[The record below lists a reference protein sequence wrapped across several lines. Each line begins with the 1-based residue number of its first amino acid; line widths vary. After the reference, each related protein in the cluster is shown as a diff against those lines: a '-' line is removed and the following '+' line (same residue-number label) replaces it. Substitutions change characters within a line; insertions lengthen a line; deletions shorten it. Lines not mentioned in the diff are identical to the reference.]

1 MVRIMNK
8 NFRNVVTIAQKEF
21 ADSLWSPV
29 FLSLLVTFTL
39 VTFVF
44 SYQQGLAQSLMAG
57 RLGNPMGLTS
67 TLMLGLRG
75 LAGIMTWFAPLI
87 GIALSFDAVIKEQ
100 KSGSLNVLLTHP
112 VFRDTIIL
120 GKLLGSMLTLF
131 LVLFVSA
138 AISVGT
144 LLFLLG
150 GEVSTM
156 ELTRITLYL
165 LFTFFYT
172 LVFIGIGVILSIM
185 VKDAADSLIYNVVI
199 WLGLSI
205 VFTVIV
211 IAIFLLSGQTLA
223 GNAEGWGIIAKIS
236 NISPMHHYAEVIA
249 GKTNLGWGGPGIES
263 NIKGILDTRFTLAQ
277 WFSEFWM
284 NLTVLIV
291 APIVLLIIAFIAFL
305 RKDIST

>member
-1 MVRIMNK
+1 MVKIMNN
-8 NFRNVVTIAQKEF
+8 NFKNVVTIAQKEF
-21 ADSLWSPV
+21 VDNLCSPV
-29 FLSLLVTFTL
+29 FLALLATFTL
-39 VTFVF
+39 VIFVF
-44 SYQQGLAQSLMAG
+44 SYQQGLATE
-57 RLGNPMGLTS
+57 RLSRMGGETTS
-67 TLMLGLRG
+67 VLMLGLKG

-87 GIALSFDAVIKEQ
+87 GIGLGFDAVIKEQ
-100 KSGSLNVLLTHP
+100 RSGSLNVLLTHP

-120 GKLLGSMLTLF
+120 GKLLGSTLTLF

-138 AISVGT
+138 AVSVGT

-150 GEVSTM
+150 EAVSIM
-156 ELTRITLYL
+156 ELTRIALYI
-165 LFTFFYT
+165 LFTFLYT
-172 LVFIGIGVILSIM
+172 LIFLGISVLLSIV

-205 VFTVIV
+205 VFTKIV
-211 IAIFLLSGQTLA
+211 IAFFLLSGQTLTVDS
-223 GNAEGWGIIAKIS
+223 NGWEIIAKIS

-249 GKTNLGWGGPGIES
+249 GKTNLAWGGPGIES

-291 APIVLLIIAFIAFL
+291 TPIILLITAFIAFL

>member
-8 NFRNVVTIAQKEF
+8 NLRGVIIIAQKEF
-21 ADSLWSPV
+21 ADHLWSPV
-29 FLSLLVTFTL
+29 LLALLITFTL
-39 VTFVF
+39 VIFVF
-44 SYQQGLAQSLMAG
+44 SYQQSLATE
-57 RLGNPMGLTS
+57 RLSGMMGSSTS
-67 TLMLGLRG
+67 ESTSAVMLGLKK
-75 LAGIMTWFAPLI
+75 LAGIITWFAPLI

-112 VFRDTIIL
+112 VFRDTIVL

-131 LVLFVSA
+131 LVLFVSTA
-138 AISVGT
+138 VSIGT

-150 GEVSTM
+150 GAVSTM
-156 ELTRITLYL
+156 ELIRIALYL

-172 LVFIGIGVILSIM
+172 LVFMGIGVILSTT
-185 VKDAADSLIYNVVI
+185 VDDAADSLIYNVII

-211 IAIFLLSGQTLA
+211 IAIFLLSGQTLTD
-223 GNAEGWGIIAKIS
+223 GNGWGIIAKIS
-236 NISPMHHYAEVIA
+236 NISPMHHYAEVIT

-263 NIKGILDTRFTLAQ
+263 DIKGILDIRFTLYQ

-291 APIVLLIIAFIAFL
+291 TPIILHIIAFIAFL

>member
-1 MVRIMNK
+1 MDK

-21 ADSLWSPV
+21 ADNLWSPV
-29 FLSLLVTFTL
+29 FLALLVTFTL

-44 SYQQGLAQSLMAG
+44 SYQQGLMQILAKEGLG
-57 RLGNPMGLTS
+57 RMGESTS
-67 TLMLGLRG
+67 VLMLGLKG

-112 VFRDTIIL
+112 VFRDTIIM

-131 LVLFVSA
+131 LVLFVSSA
-138 AISVGT
+138 VSVGT

-150 GEVSTM
+150 GAVSTL
-156 ELTRITLYL
+156 ELTRIALYIL
-165 LFTFFYT
+165 STFLYT
-172 LVFIGIGVILSIM
+172 LVFLSIGVILSIV
-185 VKDAADSLIYNVVI
+185 VKDATDSLIYNVVI

-211 IAIFLLSGQTLA
+211 IALFLLTGQTLTD
-223 GNAEGWGIIAKIS
+223 GNGWGIIAKIS
-236 NISPMHHYAEVIA
+236 NISPMHHYAEVIT
-249 GKTNLGWGGPGIES
+249 GKTNLAWGGPGIES
-263 NIKGILDTRFTLAQ
+263 NIKGILDTRFTLSQ

-291 APIVLLIIAFIAFL
+291 TPIILLIIAFIAFL

>member
-8 NFRNVVTIAQKEF
+8 NLRNVIIIAQKEF
-21 ADSLWSPV
+21 ADHLWSPV
-29 FLSLLVTFTL
+29 LLALLITFTL
-39 VTFVF
+39 VIFVF
-44 SYQQGLAQSLMAG
+44 SYQQSLATE
-57 RLGNPMGLTS
+57 RLSGMMGSSTS
-67 TLMLGLRG
+67 ESTSAVMLGLKK
-75 LAGIMTWFAPLI
+75 LAGIITWFAPLI

-112 VFRDTIIL
+112 VFRDTIVL

-131 LVLFVSA
+131 LVLFVSTA
-138 AISVGT
+138 VSIGT

-150 GEVSTM
+150 GAVSTM
-156 ELTRITLYL
+156 ELIRIALYL

-172 LVFIGIGVILSIM
+172 LVFMGIGVILSTT
-185 VKDAADSLIYNVVI
+185 VDDAADSLIYNVII

-211 IAIFLLSGQTLA
+211 IAIFLLSGQTLTD
-223 GNAEGWGIIAKIS
+223 GNGWGIIAKIS
-236 NISPMHHYAEVIA
+236 NISPMHHYAEVIT

-263 NIKGILDTRFTLAQ
+263 DIKGILDIRFTLYQ

-291 APIVLLIIAFIAFL
+291 TPIILHIIAFIAFL

>member
-1 MVRIMNK
+1 MVKIMNK
-8 NFRNVVTIAQKEF
+8 NFRNVITIAQKEF

-29 FLSLLVTFTL
+29 FLALLVTFTL

-44 SYQQGLAQSLMAG
+44 SYQQGLMQSLVAERMG
-57 RLGNPMGLTS
+57 RMGGESTS
-67 TLMLGLRG
+67 VIMLGLKG
-75 LAGIMTWFAPLI
+75 LAGIMVWFAPLI

-112 VFRDTIIL
+112 VFRDTIIM

-131 LVLFVSA
+131 LVLSISTAV
-138 AISVGT
+138 SVGT
-144 LLFLLG
+144 ILFLLG
-150 GEVSTM
+150 GAVSTL
-156 ELTRITLYL
+156 ELTRIALYI
-165 LFTFFYT
+165 LFTFLYT
-172 LVFIGIGVILSIM
+172 LVFLGISVILSIV

-211 IAIFLLSGQTLA
+211 IALFLLSGQTLTD
-223 GNAEGWGIIAKIS
+223 GNGWGIIAKIS
-236 NISPMHHYAEVIA
+236 NISPMHHYAEVIT
-249 GKTNLGWGGPGIES
+249 GKTNLAWGGPGIES
-263 NIKGILDTRFTLAQ
+263 NIKGILDTRFTLSQ

-291 APIVLLIIAFIAFL
+291 TPIILLITAFIAFL

>member
-1 MVRIMNK
+1 MNK
-8 NFRNVVTIAQKEF
+8 NIRNVVTIAQKEF

-29 FLSLLVTFTL
+29 FLVLLVTFTL

-44 SYQQGLAQSLMAG
+44 SYQQGLAAE
-57 RLGNPMGLTS
+57 RLSKMGGESTS
-67 TLMLGLRG
+67 VLMLGLKG
-75 LAGIMTWFAPLI
+75 IAGIITWFAPLI

-100 KSGSLNVLLTHP
+100 KSGSMNVLLTHP

-120 GKLLGSMLTLF
+120 GKLLGFMLTLF
-131 LVLFVSA
+131 LVLSISA
-138 AISVGT
+138 AVSVGT
-144 LLFLLG
+144 LLVLI
-150 GEVSTM
+150 GEVVSTM
-156 ELTRITLYL
+156 ELTRIALYV
-165 LFTFFYT
+165 LFTFLYA
-172 LVFIGIGVILSIM
+172 LVFLGIGVILSIV
-185 VKDAADSLIYNVVI
+185 VKDAADSLVYNVII

-211 IAIFLLSGQTLA
+211 ITFFLLSGQTLT
-223 GNAEGWGIIAKIS
+223 GDISGWGIVAKIS
-236 NISPMHHYAEVIA
+236 NISPMHHYAEVIT

-284 NLTVLIV
+284 NLIVLIV
-291 APIVLLIIAFIAFL
+291 TPIILLITAFITFL

>member
-1 MVRIMNK
+1 MRIMNK
-8 NFRNVVTIAQKEF
+8 NIRNVITIAQKEF

-29 FLSLLVTFTL
+29 FLALLVTFTL

-44 SYQQGLAQSLMAG
+44 SYQQGLAAE
-57 RLGNPMGLTS
+57 RLSRMGGESTS
-67 TLMLGLRG
+67 VLMLGLK
-75 LAGIMTWFAPLI
+75 GISGIITWFAPLI
-87 GIALSFDAVIKEQ
+87 GIALSFDAVIREQ
-100 KSGSLNVLLTHP
+100 KSGSMNVLLTHP

-120 GKLLGSMLTLF
+120 GKLLGFMLTLF
-131 LVLFVSA
+131 LVLSISA
-138 AISVGT
+138 AVSVGT
-144 LLFLLG
+144 LLVLI
-150 GEVSTM
+150 GEVVSTM
-156 ELTRITLYL
+156 ELTRIALYV
-165 LFTFFYT
+165 LFTFLYV
-172 LVFIGIGVILSIM
+172 LVFLGIGIILSIV
-185 VKDAADSLIYNVVI
+185 VKDAADSLVYNVVI

-211 IAIFLLSGQTLA
+211 IAFFLLTGQTLA
-223 GNAEGWGIIAKIS
+223 DGNGWGIIAKIS
-236 NISPMHHYAEVIA
+236 NISPMHHYAEVIT